1 MATVEAAAPESA
13 VPGPAAPGPPGPEPA
28 APARA
33 PARARKSAVRE
44 GLRIF
49 RMAAWLGWQAESNW
63 TDPWLFAIYS
73 VIKPV
78 AGTLILVLM
87 FHVARRE
94 GAPELFWA
102 SYVGNAFYIYVGQL
116 LWGVSWVVLGDR
128 EHFQTLKYMFIAS
141 PSMGWYLVG
150 RAVAKFAVA
159 TIAVV
164 IVLGFGAWA
173 LGIPLSWSA
182 VHWPLFWPVFGLGIV
197 STAALGM
204 LLAGVSLISSNHGAM
219 ASESVAGALYLF
231 AGVVFPVDVL
241 PPWLQPVSLALPY
254 TYWMESLRRAVLG
267 RGMSPALA
275 AVSDGRIFWI
285 LVLTT
290 AGMVVLGGA
299 FYRWAET
306 LARRRGLID
315 QVTWN

>member
-1 MATVEAAAPESA
+1 MTTSEAALEGKRRTA
-13 VPGPAAPGPPGPEPA
+13 VG
-28 APARA
+28 
-33 PARARKSAVRE
+33 E
-44 GLRIF
+44 GVRIF
-49 RMAAWLGWQAESNW
+49 KMAAWLGWQAESNW
-63 TDPWLFAIYS
+63 TDPWLFVIYS

-87 FHVARRE
+87 FAVAGR
-94 GAPELFWA
+94 GSAPELFWA

-116 LWGVSWVVLGDR
+116 LWGISWVVLGDR
-128 EHFQTLKYMFIAS
+128 EHFQTLKYMYIVS

-150 RAVAKFAVA
+150 RAAAKFFVA
-159 TIAVV
+159 TIAVL

-173 LGIPLSWSA
+173 LGIPVTVRGVDWA
-182 VHWPLFWPVFGLGIV
+182 LFWPVFLLGIV
-197 STAALGM
+197 STAALGI

-219 ASESVAGALYLF
+219 AAESLSGALYLL

-241 PPWLQPVSLALPY
+241 PGWLQPVSLALPH
-254 TYWMESLRRAVLG
+254 TYWMEAVRRAVLG
-267 RGMSPALA
+267 HGISPMLQQVSEGQILLILA
-275 AVSDGRIFWI
+275 
-285 LVLTT
+285 LTT
-290 AGMVVLGGA
+290 AGMVLAGGG